1 MLWTGALVVSKI
13 LTKDNSPF
21 LIVPLQMGIG
31 TIIIYLFIISS
42 NKEVDLKGFYSGII
56 FGLVAPGMAF
66 SLFMLASTKTDA
78 FVRTRDN
85 YGTLTTSN
93 LFKTLY
99 EIENQ
104 NIANDYREFVLRYQ
118 GSFRNSKIK
127 PLSFHN
133 KIWFNWSSTN
143 YDLQSSIIDGLTYN
157 VKAAEYKI
165 KSHVPNDDDD
175 VSLINVTS

>member
-31 TIIIYLFIISS
+31 TIIIYLFIILS

-78 FVRTRDN
+78 
-85 YGTLTTSN
+85 
-93 LFKTLY
+93 
-99 EIENQ
+99 I
-104 NIANDYREFVLRYQ
+104 
-118 GSFRNSKIK
+118 
-127 PLSFHN
+127 
-133 KIWFNWSSTN
+133 
-143 YDLQSSIIDGLTYN
+143 SIIVFWSLVPLLTP
-157 VKAAEYKI
+157 VFGKI
-165 KSHVPNDDDD
+165 F
-175 VSLINVTS
+175 